1 MNKSYEELITIDS
14 YAKRFEYLQLYGK
27 VGSATFGDER
37 YLNQALYHLPIW
49 RSLRQQVIIRDN
61 GCDMACPNYEINDSR
76 AYVHHINPI
85 TIDDIINERSC
96 VTDLN
101 NLVLVSPQT
110 HNAIH
115 YGGQIVRKMLMTER
129 RPNDT
134 CPWKGG

>member
-1 MNKSYEELITIDS
+1 MSKSYEELISIKD
-14 YAKRFEYLQLYGK
+14 YHDRFEYLQLYGK
-27 VGSATFGDER
+27 VGVQTFGNER

-61 GCDMACPNYEINDSR
+61 GCDMAHPDYEIFGTK

-85 TIDDIINERSC
+85 TIDDILNERSC

-101 NLVLVSPQT
+101 NLILVSPQT

-115 YGGQIVRKMLMTER
+115 YGGQVVRKMLMKER
-129 RPNDT
+129 TPNDT
-134 CPWKGG
+134 CPWKE